1 MEKFQTLETNID
13 VKKNKCFLFCRFIL
27 LILKN
32 LAAVETGNTII
43 VQKFVVME
51 SFFVKILE
59 RYVVKMWWSQYLRE

>member
-27 LILKN
+27 LIVKN
-32 LAAVETGNTII
+32 LAAVETSNTII